1 MAHDLVKF
9 QIQKRQ
15 RGNEDS
21 QLTALF
27 QEFPNTRQDGRVV
40 LDMFEHVYHDDSIT
54 PTPVARFKIVLD
66 TRVVYENIVAPAE
79 PLMKH
84 RSEIGRRLDQAEIV
98 GQGQQAFAQGPYAG
112 PDFDDLAANVGTN
125 HIGDPIVETRH
136 LRDDFEFAGKKSVHG
151 NQKPENCR
159 NGT

>member
-1 MAHDLVKF
+1 MVKAAV
-9 QIQKRQ
+9 KAAVAAYAVAA
-15 RGNEDS
+15 RG
-21 QLTALF
+21 A
-27 QEFPNTRQDGRVV
+27 
-40 LDMFEHVYHDDSIT
+40 
-54 PTPVARFKIVLD
+54 PT
-66 TRVVYENIVAPAE
+66 E

-151 NQKPENCR
+151 DQQPENCQDGIWIPKAALFYTIAADIPIIMKTVPIR
-159 NGT
+159 GKWVSGSARTASAEAAMARP